1 MLKLHT
7 SAGSIRLQKAEK
19 AENQVL
25 LSIKSNTDAI
35 AVEEPILEKIEK
47 TYGVKSGGNLSVLS
61 EFGAIEIQTAEQENV
76 EVVITKES
84 KSKSVEAVEKML
96 ADFEL
101 AFEQKGADV
110 HIRGTFKH
118 DREHW
123 WKQFNLA
130 KIHFLI
136 TVPQQYNVDLN
147 TLSSDISVANLTG
160 DVRVKT
166 SGGSLRFQSITGPVL
181 GHTSGGSIEAV
192 NVTGGV
198 QVRTSGGSIRF
209 GAIRG
214 FISGRTSGGSIKAV
228 DCNQG
233 IDVRTSGGSIW
244 LGGIGRNVTAR
255 TSGGSIQ
262 TVMKTQPQSECS
274 LRTSGGAITCTLM
287 PDVAVEVEA
296 KASGGRVSTD
306 FAVESTIQG
315 KVPKNRLEG
324 SINGGGPLLKLRT
337 SGGNI
342 HLQKASN

>member
-1 MLKLHT
+1 M
-7 SAGSIRLQKAEK
+7 
-19 AENQVL
+19 
-25 LSIKSNTDAI
+25 
-35 AVEEPILEKIEK
+35 EEPILEKIEK
-47 TYGVKSGGNLSVLS
+47 TYNVKNGGNLSVLS

-76 EVVITKES
+76 EIVITKES

-101 AFEQKGADV
+101 AFEQKGSDV
-110 HIRGTFKH
+110 YIRGVFKH

-123 WKQFNLA
+123 RKQFNLA

-147 TLSSDISVANLTG
+147 TLNSDISVVNLTG
-160 DVRVKT
+160 AVRVKT
-166 SGGSLRFQSITGPVL
+166 SGGSLHFQSITGTVS

-192 NVTGGV
+192 DVTGDV
-198 QVRTSGGSIRF
+198 QVRTSGGSLRF
-209 GAIRG
+209 GAIQG
-214 FISGRTSGGSIKAV
+214 FISGRTSGGSIKVV
-228 DCNQG
+228 DCKG
-233 IDVRTSGGSIW
+233 GTDVRTSGGGIW

-262 TVMKTQPQSECS
+262 AALATQPESECS

-287 PDVAVEVEA
+287 PDVAVDLEA
-296 KASGGRVSTD
+296 KTSGGRVSTD
-306 FAVESTIQG
+306 FAMESVIQG
-315 KVPKNRLEG
+315 KAPKNRLEG

>member
-1 MLKLHT
+1 M
-7 SAGSIRLQKAEK
+7 
-19 AENQVL
+19 
-25 LSIKSNTDAI
+25 
-35 AVEEPILEKIEK
+35 EKIEK
-47 TYGVKSGGNLSVLS
+47 TYDVKSGGSLNILSQ
-61 EFGAIEIQTAEQENV
+61 FGAIEIQTAEQDKV
-76 EVVITKES
+76 EIVITK
-84 KSKSVEAVEKML
+84 KSKSELVGKVQEML

-101 AFEQKGADV
+101 AFEHNGSDV
-110 HIRGTFKH
+110 HIRGAFKH
-118 DREHW
+118 GSEHW
-123 WKQFNLA
+123 WKQLNLA

-147 TLSSDISVANLTG
+147 TANSSISVANLTG

-166 SGGSLRFQSITGPVL
+166 SGGSLCFQSITGTVL
-181 GHTSGGSIEAV
+181 GHTSGGSIEV
-192 NVTGGV
+192 VDVKGDV

-228 DCNQG
+228 DCNEG

-262 TVMKTQPQSECS
+262 AAMTTQPRSECS
-274 LRTSGGAITCTLM
+274 LRTSGGKIILTLN
-287 PDVAVEVEA
+287 PDVAVDLEA

-306 FAVESTIQG
+306 FAVEPVIQG
-315 KVPKNRLEG
+315 KARKNRLEG
-324 SINGGGPLLKLRT
+324 RINGGGPALKLRT

-342 HLQKASN
+342 HLQKASD